1 MGYSGRTSLIYF
13 TFSRVLLRFKSTFCK
28 ECKSAFGCAADSAG
42 ALFRTGGMPIAQCC
56 PDCPAPGQKQ
66 AHILLPALRPPPLPF
81 PPSLYHLLPIVPLYI
96 TPPRPSTP
104 NPNYP
109 ITYTILQLFKSCSLI
124 ILKVNSYISAST
136 KKPSSIVIVTNP
148 TSDINSNIIC
158 VTSVIFS
165 SSFSSTLFS
174 YMNCLL

>member
-1 MGYSGRTSLIYF
+1 MGYSGSTLLMYF

-81 PPSLYHLLPIVPLYI
+81 SPFSLSPPPYRSLAYN
-96 TPPRPSTP
+96 PSTP
-104 NPNYP
+104 IHYHL
-109 ITYTILQLFKSCSLI
+109 IGDREIDISKVVFFETFTILQLFKSCSLI

-136 KKPSSIVIVTNP
+136 
-148 TSDINSNIIC
+148 
-158 VTSVIFS
+158 
-165 SSFSSTLFS
+165 
-174 YMNCLL
+174 